1 MLERNNRSSSVRTVN
16 GSAFPPSALRASGL
30 IEVHLFDSKFQIPDF
45 GFGIWNMEYGI
56 YALNYFLLLQI
67 QYLGFLGAE
76 YTHVFFIPFSFIG
89 GHKGRSMYNVC
100 T

>member
-1 MLERNNRSSSVRTVN
+1 
-16 GSAFPPSALRASGL
+16 
-30 IEVHLFDSKFQIPDF
+30 
-45 GFGIWNMEYGI
+45 MEYGI